1 MKLAAIIAVASAVLV
16 AACAAPPAARS
27 VDGVAPPPPA
37 AKKRLAASVFSDPAG
52 FHRELTNPGGTTGS
66 VPGLA
71 ELWQMMNASL
81 AYSDDNDVYQPL
93 LAQAV
98 PTVENGNWR
107 VLPDGRMET
116 TWRLKPNILW
126 HDGTAFTSQ
135 DLVFSAQVN
144 RDKDIGIVIPAAL
157 DLVESVV
164 APDPST
170 VVVRW
175 KTPFIEADTMFTPGL
190 VVPLAKHMLDAPFNE
205 DKATF
210 LNHAY
215 WREGFIGTG
224 PYRLGEW
231 VPGSHMVLQAYDR
244 YFEGRPKIDE
254 IEIKFI
260 SDFQVV
266 IANLL
271 AETVDKHIGRGF
283 GVEQATQ
290 LRDTAKHQRVLL
302 GEGLMGGVAPIFP
315 QFINPDQPLVLNLEF
330 RRALLMAI
338 DRQEM
343 NETINYG
350 FGQVAHSWL
359 QPDRAEYKP
368 IEQRIVRYD
377 FDPRRAT
384 QMIEGLGYTRGADGM
399 FRDSAGQR
407 LRFELSTTDQLLIQ
421 PRSAFSV
428 GDYWKRLGMDVETIN
443 VPNQLIPD
451 REYRSQFP
459 GFHLVLSGHNVRSAT
474 IRQYHSSNTPLPANR
489 FQGGNRSRYQNP
501 AFDALLDRYVAT
513 IPMNERLGLLGEIL
527 HHQTD
532 QLTMMT
538 LFYQGSYTVLGH
550 TKLKGVTSGK
560 VWNVHL
566 WDL

>member
-1 MKLAAIIAVASAVLV
+1 MKRMIVVVLASILV
-16 AACAAPPAARS
+16 TGCVSPGGERTVEGGGGAP
-27 VDGVAPPPPA
+27 VQ
-37 AKKRLAASVFSDPAG
+37 KKRLAASVFSDPAG

-93 LAQAV
+93 LAEAV

-107 VLPDGRMET
+107 VFSDGRMET
-116 TWRLKPNILW
+116 TWRLKPGIFW

-135 DLVFSAQVN
+135 DLVFSAEVN
-144 RDKDIGIVIPAAL
+144 RDKDIGAVIPAAL
-157 DLVESVV
+157 ELVETVE
-164 APDPST
+164 APDPLT
-170 VVVRW
+170 VLVKW

-190 VVPLAKHMLDAPFNE
+190 VVPFPKHILQSPFND

-224 PYRLGEW
+224 AYRLGEW
-231 VPGSHMVLQAYDR
+231 VPGSHMILQAYDR
-244 YFEGRPKIDE
+244 YFEGRPRIDE
-254 IEIKFI
+254 IEVKFI
-260 SDFQVV
+260 GDFQVV
-266 IANLL
+266 LANLL

-283 GVEQATQ
+283 GVEQAIQ
-290 LRDTAKHQRVLL
+290 LRDTAQHQKVLM

-315 QFINPDQPLVLNLEF
+315 QFINPDPPIVFNLEF

-343 NETINYG
+343 NDTINYG

-359 QPDRAEYKP
+359 QPDRAEYRGV
-368 IEQRIVRYD
+368 EQRIVRYD
-377 FDPRRAT
+377 YDPRRAA
-384 QMIEGLGYTRGADGM
+384 QMIENLGYTKGSDGIY
-399 FRDSAGQR
+399 RDAGGQR

-428 GDYWKRLGMDVETIN
+428 GDYWKRFGMDVETIN

-474 IRQYHSSNTPLPANR
+474 IRQYHSINTPLPGNR
-489 FQGGNRSRYQNP
+489 FQGGNRARYQNP
-501 AFDALLDRYVAT
+501 AFDALIDRYVTT
-513 IPMNERLGLLGEIL
+513 IPITQRIAVLGDIL
-527 HHQTD
+527 NHQTD

-538 LFYQGSYTVLGH
+538 LFYQGSFTILGH
-550 TKLKGVTSGK
+550 SKLKGVTGSK
-560 VWNVHL
+560 VWNAHL